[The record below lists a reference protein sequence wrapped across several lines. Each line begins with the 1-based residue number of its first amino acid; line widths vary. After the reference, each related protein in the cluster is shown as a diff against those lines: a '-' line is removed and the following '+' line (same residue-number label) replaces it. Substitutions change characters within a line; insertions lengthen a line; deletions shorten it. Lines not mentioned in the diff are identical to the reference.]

1 MGEPGPAAPR
11 PGKAPPGSSSSGA
24 FWERTVQKI
33 LGGGDQGA
41 SPDVQRQ
48 RFRQFC
54 YLEAEGPREVCSR
67 LHHLYRQW
75 LRPERHTKAQ
85 MLDLVILEQFLTV
98 LPPEMESWVR
108 ECGAETSSQAV
119 ALAEGFLLSQAEDKK
134 QDEEQWVQEMFAK
147 GAVDLPTPEEAS
159 SDPRR
164 RPPFRGAV
172 QEVAGGAPSLGSSS
186 ATLGIHSGPSP
197 IWDGAEMVSAP
208 LPDQCPVSFEEVAVY
223 FTEEEWALLDPAQ
236 RALQW
241 EVMVENYG
249 NLSSLGEAME
259 SAGSSELQRKKT
271 EAQGEQPWS
280 QKPAWPADADG
291 PEIPLRDECWAG
303 AGRPA
308 LLPARAKSSP
318 SKAGLRRH
326 PRAHKGGEAVL
337 KCSEC
342 GKSFNRRYSL
352 TRHQRV
358 HTGEKWWI
366 CPVCGKSFSQ
376 RYHLTRHQRIHTA
389 EEWWI
394 CSVCGKSFRCSNSR
408 IRHERIHTGEKP
420 FECSECG
427 RRFSESS
434 TLYKHQR
441 VHTGEKPYKCLEC
454 GKSFR
459 QKINLTRHRTVHTGE
474 RPYPCAECG
483 KSFSQKVSLTLHRT
497 IHTGEK
503 PYKCAECGKS
513 FTQRINLTSHQRT
526 HTGEKPYQCTE
537 CGRRFSRSNSL
548 ADHLKH
554 HVRIQCVELPPEEE
568 PSDQ

>member
-1 MGEPGPAAPR
+1 MEMEQQGISPSGSGGVPR
-11 PGKAPPGSSSSGA
+11 PTPTGSSRG
-24 FWERTVQKI
+24 FWDRTVQKI
-33 LGGGDQGA
+33 LGGDAAGSDI
-41 SPDVQRQ
+41 QRR

-75 LRPERHTKAQ
+75 LKPEKHTKAQ
-85 MLDLVILEQFLTV
+85 MLDLVVLEQFLTV

-119 ALAEGFLLSQAEDKK
+119 ALAEGFLLSQAEEKK
-134 QDEEQWVQEMFAK
+134 QAASNIRRQCLRYKWRDAK
-147 GAVDLPTPEEAS
+147 PPQMMLTAS
-159 SDPRR
+159 SCL
-164 RPPFRGAV
+164 
-172 QEVAGGAPSLGSSS
+172 S
-186 ATLGIHSGPSP
+186 LGIHSRPSP
-197 IWDGAEMVSAP
+197 TCDGMKAVSAR

-223 FTEEEWALLDPAQ
+223 FTEEEWSLLDPGQ

-249 NLSSLGEAME
+249 NLNSLGEAIE
-259 SAGSSELQRKKT
+259 SIGVAEP
-271 EAQGEQPWS
+271 QGRRAERPSQPWHKES
-280 QKPAWPADADG
+280 PWSEQASFPKISLQ
-291 PEIPLRDECWAG
+291 EECWVSDQ
-303 AGRPA
+303 RPA
-308 LLPARAKSSP
+308 FPVRIKCSP
-318 SKAGLRRH
+318 GKLGLRRH
-326 PRAHKGGEAVL
+326 QRSHKGEAAL
-337 KCSEC
+337 KCPEC

-358 HTGEKWWI
+358 HTGEKWWT
-366 CPVCGKSFSQ
+366 CSVCGKSFSQ

-420 FECSECG
+420 FECSVCG

-441 VHTGEKPYKCLEC
+441 VHTGEKPYKCTEC

-459 QKINLTRHRTVHTGE
+459 QKINLTRHQTVHTGE

-503 PYKCAECGKS
+503 PYSCPECGKS

-526 HTGEKPYQCTE
+526 HTGEKPYCCPE
-537 CGRRFSRSNSL
+537 CGKSFSRSNSL

-554 HVRIQCVELPPEEE
+554 HVSVQCAESPSEEKPLFE
-568 PSDQ
+568 